1 MKKILVCPIG
11 AVGEKRLARLIELE
25 LIERGAEVTYDVND
39 DVRQAVYIVGALDD
53 DAAEIIHNTAQN
65 AEKIVCYR
73 YIEAVLDE
81 AILIERPIDACKLCD
96 GLVRYK
102 RRENDLRGLEI
113 MGDTVT
119 LHGERIELSKKE
131 LELLKLLYSKNG
143 EVLDRAEAQRTVFPG
158 ESDSN
163 VVDVYI
169 SYLRKKIDMRFD
181 TRTIVTVRN
190 KGYAIKL

>member
-25 LIERGAEVTYDVND
+25 LIERGVEVTYDVND
-39 DVRQAVYIVGALDD
+39 DVRQAVYTVGVLDD
-53 DAAEIIHNTAQN
+53 DASEIIHNTAQN

-73 YIEAVLDE
+73 YIEAILDE

-102 RRENDLRGLEI
+102 RRESDLRGLEI

>member
-39 DVRQAVYIVGALDD
+39 DVRQAVYIVGALGD

-73 YIEAVLDE
+73 YIEAILDE

-102 RRENDLRGLEI
+102 KRESDLRGLEI

>member
-53 DAAEIIHNTAQN
+53 DASEIINNTAQN

-73 YIEAVLDE
+73 YIEAILDE

-102 RRENDLRGLEI
+102 RRESDLRGLEI

>member
-1 MKKILVCPIG
+1 
-11 AVGEKRLARLIELE
+11 
-25 LIERGAEVTYDVND
+25 
-39 DVRQAVYIVGALDD
+39 
-53 DAAEIIHNTAQN
+53 
-65 AEKIVCYR
+65 
-73 YIEAVLDE
+73 
-81 AILIERPIDACKLCD
+81 
-96 GLVRYK
+96 
-102 RRENDLRGLEI
+102 

-119 LHGERIELSKKE
+119 IHGERIELSKKE